1 MVMGISQMIGDSFGY
16 AKDGLAGKW
25 GKWILLIISCII
37 FPLIMGYVMRIYRGV
52 TPSPELDNWGGMFI
66 DGIKLFIVELI
77 YAIPVIIIGVVLLF
91 STIMAVAAAMAT
103 PPINPNAVLGL
114 ILADIFV
121 FIIFAL
127 VLIIIGIINATAVVR
142 FARTDSFGEAFN
154 FGAIFSHIGRIGL
167 VSYILALIAMGIVVG
182 IIELVCELIPII
194 GIIILVIIMPL
205 LVMFQA
211 RYLSLLYDRAGPA

>member
-52 TPSPELDNWGGMFI
+52 TPSPELDNWGRMFI

-182 IIELVCELIPII
+182 IIEIVCELIPII

>member
-52 TPSPELDNWGGMFI
+52 TPSPELDNWGRMFI

-182 IIELVCELIPII
+182 IIEIVCELIPII
-194 GIIILVIIMPL
+194 GIIILVIISPL

>member
-52 TPSPELDNWGGMFI
+52 TPSPELDNWGRMFI

-114 ILADIFV
+114 IVADIFV

-127 VLIIIGIINATAVVR
+127 VLIIIGIINAPAVVR
-142 FARTDSFGEAFN
+142 LARTDSCGEAFN

-182 IIELVCELIPII
+182 IIEIVCELIPII

>member
-1 MVMGISQMIGDSFGY
+1 MGISQMIGDSFGY

-52 TPSPELDNWGGMFI
+52 TPSPELDKWGGMFI

-103 PPINPNAVLGL
+103 PPINPNAVMGL
-114 ILADIFV
+114 IVADIFV

>member
-52 TPSPELDNWGGMFI
+52 TPSPELDKWGGMFI

-103 PPINPNAVLGL
+103 PPINPNAVMGL
-114 ILADIFV
+114 IVADIFV